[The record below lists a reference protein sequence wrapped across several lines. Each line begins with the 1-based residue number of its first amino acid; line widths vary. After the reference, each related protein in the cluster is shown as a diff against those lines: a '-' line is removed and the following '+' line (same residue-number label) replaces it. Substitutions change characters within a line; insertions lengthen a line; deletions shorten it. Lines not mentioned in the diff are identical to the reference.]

1 MDKIEVGRPTVF
13 KPKKVDENRYD
24 EDGVL
29 HEDCGTPECCNECDP
44 EEEVRLAVKEVRREK
59 NDAQLRHE
67 EKVFGK

>member
-1 MDKIEVGRPTVF
+1 MDKIEAGRPTIF
-13 KPKKVDENRYD
+13 EPKKLDKDGYD

-29 HEDCGTPECCNECDP
+29 HENCGTPECCNECEP
-44 EEEVRLAVKEVRREK
+44 EEEVRREK

>member
-1 MDKIEVGRPTVF
+1 MDNIEAGRPTVF
-13 KPKKVDENRYD
+13 KPKKVDENGYD

-29 HEDCGTPECCNECDP
+29 HEDCGTPECCNECEP
-44 EEEVRLAVKEVRREK
+44 EEEVRLEK

>member
-1 MDKIEVGRPTVF
+1 MDKIEAGRPTVF
-13 KPKKVDENRYD
+13 EPKKLDKDGYD

-44 EEEVRLAVKEVRREK
+44 EEEEVRREK
-59 NDAQLRHE
+59 SDAQLRHE

>member
-13 KPKKVDENRYD
+13 KPKKLDENKYD

-44 EEEVRLAVKEVRREK
+44 EEEIRLEK